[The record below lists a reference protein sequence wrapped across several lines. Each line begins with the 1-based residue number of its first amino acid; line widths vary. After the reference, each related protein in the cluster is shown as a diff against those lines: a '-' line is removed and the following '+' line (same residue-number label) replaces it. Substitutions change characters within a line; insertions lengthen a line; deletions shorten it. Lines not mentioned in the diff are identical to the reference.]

1 MSKTSDHT
9 EWEPH
14 KAQIEQIYLHEGKTQ
29 RELSRIMEKTY
40 GFRKTK
46 PQYEKAFER
55 WNFKKYQMTSE
66 RWKFVKH
73 RKEKRKRENGKQS
86 EVYIDGIL
94 CPSKRVKYEIGR
106 QAFESTIAK
115 FTSGRPH
122 LTLNAKAVQ
131 LMFPGVFSKNTRRC
145 DCLFS
150 WADYIAITMASKSPL
165 VWFLSNGFIAKFLKE
180 PSVSKQFHVTSSST
194 HWTFAITVE
203 KEPDPLTGLFAVL
216 ENHQIS
222 QSTPEQLSSDSSTEC
237 YHARRIL

>member
-1 MSKTSDHT
+1 
-9 EWEPH
+9 
-14 KAQIEQIYLHEGKTQ
+14 
-29 RELSRIMEKTY
+29 
-40 GFRKTK
+40 
-46 PQYEKAFER
+46 
-55 WNFKKYQMTSE
+55 MTSE

-131 LMFPGVFSKNTRRC
+131 LMFPSMFSKNTRRC

-165 VWFLSNGFIAKFLKE
+165 VWFLSNGFIAKFLK
-180 PSVSKQFHVTSSST
+180 
-194 HWTFAITVE
+194 
-203 KEPDPLTGLFAVL
+203 
-216 ENHQIS
+216 
-222 QSTPEQLSSDSSTEC
+222 
-237 YHARRIL
+237 